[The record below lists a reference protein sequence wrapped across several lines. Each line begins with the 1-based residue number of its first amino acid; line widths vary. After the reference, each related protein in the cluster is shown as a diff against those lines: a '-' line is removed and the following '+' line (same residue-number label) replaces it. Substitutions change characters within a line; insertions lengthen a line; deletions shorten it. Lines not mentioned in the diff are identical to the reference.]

1 MRLSSEPRV
10 SIPKLESELRNL
22 KQDPAKESTDE
33 YAKRY
38 SQLVAQ
44 IQTEKQLI
52 QLENDL
58 QESKNTRLK
67 RESDIK
73 FLLSMVFVAA
83 ISLLIL
89 YLTSK

>member
-10 SIPKLESELRNL
+10 SIPKLESELRDL

-38 SQLVAQ
+38 SQLAAQ